1 MTQDPPGWERHTSSR
16 GGGALFLHNPTTG
29 ESRWFDGWVE
39 KKSRWYGRKYWF
51 QPTTG
56 RAEWELPGKEFS
68 QSPLAATSGGAIG
81 GSGGGGNGAAAAPEV
96 PKPSNDKVKSW
107 MEKIKAAKAKAV
119 ATGGEQ
125 ERHNTEAPGSYSGAG
140 KRMHSRD
147 RDPTVAN
154 LHIHKRR
161 REEGDD
167 GGTNDGD
174 EAVSDDNMELDDDD
188 DDDDDVQFPSAAAVA
203 AAAAAAMPSEVL
215 QPPLP
220 PPPPREDVP
229 SVAVRRERLRQDCLN
244 RFAEENERYGA
255 MSGVSKTSRC
265 CRTEGMASG
274 LSGMFGRFLWVQHM
288 RQTLA
293 LASGEA
299 RRRSKAPPDPIF
311 PSITDTDDKLVS
323 ELVEGNRSKVQAA
336 RVLGE
341 LAEACRESAAELE
354 VFLEAELPNLAQHV
368 VILEEEIPTA
378 KGGFRMRPV
387 TGKGA
392 RVPGPNPNASYSLK
406 YVPSKYSGDV
416 ETSHA
421 ITGAHLHKTWQAYCA
436 RMHGVQPPPVWDS
449 EFLRRLFCVLSRY
462 ETLSGSS
469 DGYQMAFPASGFRLL
484 RQLVSVD
491 CECFASPLNCTL
503 KRFCSV
509 AYDTDKFF
517 GSEGNFFLSNYQ
529 EGSFEANPPF
539 VEEVMER
546 MVDHMHHLLQYATGP
561 MSFAIIV
568 PGWNDAVSYTKMVA
582 SQFARPWP
590 GFYLTLEKGRHN
602 YRPGMQHRKD
612 VEEKPSNCNT
622 FLFFLQ
628 NDEGFGRWPVSGDSL
643 DDLQRELESEARVHA
658 DRN

>member
-1 MTQDPPGWERHTSSR
+1 MGWLKFLCALVLWGNEVQAIYFDLCVHMILECRLLQHSHLRHYKRSAVQYMCLSPYSLIALTNELRINVCLLFSWDVILGWERHTSSR

-274 LSGMFGRFLWVQHM
+274 LSGMFGRCGW
-288 RQTLA
+288 
-293 LASGEA
+293 
-299 RRRSKAPPDPIF
+299 
-311 PSITDTDDKLVS
+311 
-323 ELVEGNRSKVQAA
+323 
-336 RVLGE
+336 
-341 LAEACRESAAELE
+341 AE
-354 VFLEAELPNLAQHV
+354 
-368 VILEEEIPTA
+368 
-378 KGGFRMRPV
+378 
-387 TGKGA
+387 
-392 RVPGPNPNASYSLK
+392 
-406 YVPSKYSGDV
+406 
-416 ETSHA
+416 
-421 ITGAHLHKTWQAYCA
+421 
-436 RMHGVQPPPVWDS
+436 
-449 EFLRRLFCVLSRY
+449 
-462 ETLSGSS
+462 
-469 DGYQMAFPASGFRLL
+469 
-484 RQLVSVD
+484 
-491 CECFASPLNCTL
+491 
-503 KRFCSV
+503 
-509 AYDTDKFF
+509 
-517 GSEGNFFLSNYQ
+517 
-529 EGSFEANPPF
+529 
-539 VEEVMER
+539 
-546 MVDHMHHLLQYATGP
+546 
-561 MSFAIIV
+561 
-568 PGWNDAVSYTKMVA
+568 
-582 SQFARPWP
+582 
-590 GFYLTLEKGRHN
+590 
-602 YRPGMQHRKD
+602 
-612 VEEKPSNCNT
+612 
-622 FLFFLQ
+622 
-628 NDEGFGRWPVSGDSL
+628 
-643 DDLQRELESEARVHA
+643 
-658 DRN
+658 